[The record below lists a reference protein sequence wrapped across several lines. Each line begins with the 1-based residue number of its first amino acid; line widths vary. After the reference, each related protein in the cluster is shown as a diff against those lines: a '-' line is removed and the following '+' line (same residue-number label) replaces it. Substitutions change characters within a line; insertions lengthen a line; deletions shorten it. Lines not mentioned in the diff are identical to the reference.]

1 MKLLDT
7 FKKMSNMEMLLGLVF
22 ILFIILPVD
31 VPMMLANVVDSS
43 IGMVVL
49 FALAV
54 YMFTITTPVLA
65 VLFVFVAYELLR
77 RSCKATGKKVI
88 MKHTP
93 TQEKKDEKMKKMNP
107 VKKATL
113 EEEIVDKMAPVGRS
127 DMISYITTTFS
138 PVAEDL
144 AGASLLE

>member
-43 IGMVVL
+43 LGMVVL

>member
-7 FKKMSNMEMLLGLVF
+7 FKNMTKMEMLLGIIF
-22 ILFIILPVD
+22 ILFIVLPVD
-31 VPMMLANVVDSS
+31 VPLMIANIIDSS
-43 IGMVVL
+43 LGMVLL

-54 YMFTITTPVLA
+54 YMFTITSPVVA
-65 VLFVFVAYELLR
+65 VVFVFVAYELLR
-77 RSCKATGKKVI
+77 RSCKATGKRVI

-113 EEEIVDKMAPVGRS
+113 EEEMVEKMAPVGRS

-144 AGASLLE
+144 AGASLVA